1 MIIIG
6 ATLESYRSLKDRT
19 VKVVFDT
26 NEPTPEQFLGI
37 AQSIQQFGYLI
48 FKSSPLKEA
57 EKKAIAEMEH
67 LDEDNTKSPSKRLR
81 SVLFVAFQNDSKGF
95 QNFDSYYKNR
105 MEEFI
110 GIVKNELPP
119 P

>member
-19 VKVVFDT
+19 LKVVFET

-37 AQSIQQFGYLI
+37 GQSAQQFGYLA
-48 FKSSPLKEA
+48 FKTSPLKEA
-57 EKKAIAEMEH
+57 EKKVIEEADD
-67 LDEDNTKSPSKRLR
+67 LGEDKNKTPSKRLR
-81 SVLFVAFQNDSKGF
+81 SVLFVAFSNDNKGY
-95 QNFDSYYKNR
+95 QNFDSYYRGR

-110 GIVKNELPP
+110 NLIKEELP
-119 P
+119 

>member
-19 VKVVFDT
+19 LKVTFET

-37 AQSIQQFGYLI
+37 GQSAQQFGYLA
-48 FKSSPLKEA
+48 FKTNPFKAE
-57 EKKAIAEMEH
+57 EKKAIEEAEDLE
-67 LDEDNTKSPSKRLR
+67 EDPKKTPSKRLR
-81 SVLFVAFQNDSKGF
+81 SHLYVAFTNDNKGY
-95 QNFDSYYKNR
+95 QNFDSYYRGR

-110 GIVKNELPP
+110 NIVKAELP
-119 P
+119 